1 LISDAAPAA
10 RRVQLQGRS
19 DLAMNLAG
27 AAGGAVSGP
36 LLALLDFPG
45 LAWTLLFPVVTVLAA
60 VAQGVRQSRRGI
72 QVSA

>member
-1 LISDAAPAA
+1 
-10 RRVQLQGRS
+10 
-19 DLAMNLAG
+19 MNLAG

-60 VAQGVRQSRRGI
+60 VAQGARQSRRGV